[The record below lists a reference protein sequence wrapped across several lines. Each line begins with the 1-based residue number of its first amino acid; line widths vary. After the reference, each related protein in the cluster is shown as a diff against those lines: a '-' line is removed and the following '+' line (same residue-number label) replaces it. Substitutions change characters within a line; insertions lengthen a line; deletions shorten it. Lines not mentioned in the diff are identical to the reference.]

1 MEYNMKKLIPL
12 LFVLTAA
19 SQSVSAADFTAL
31 GSIGQANFRL
41 LSEDFGSA
49 LSYKSVM
56 PAEPLGIT
64 GFDVG
69 VEATVTD
76 ISKSGAALK
85 SATGGSVDV
94 TSLIVPKLHVAKG
107 LPFGIDVAASMSSVP
122 STNIKLVGAELRYA
136 IIGGGVALPA
146 VAVRA
151 AMSSM
156 TGVDELAFNTKSLDV
171 SISKGFLMLT
181 PYAGV
186 GQVWVTSTPQ
196 GSASTLSEESFTQN
210 KVFAGANLNLGRM
223 NFALEGDSTGGA
235 NPYSFKFGFR
245 W

>member
-1 MEYNMKKLIPL
+1 MKKFIPL
-12 LFVLTAA
+12 LLVLAA
-19 SQSVSAADFTAL
+19 SSQAATAADFTAL
-31 GSIGQANFRL
+31 TLGNVGQANFRL

-64 GFDVG
+64 GFDIG
-69 VEATVTD
+69 VEVTSTD

-85 SATGGSVDV
+85 TATSGSVDI
-94 TSLIVPKLHVAKG
+94 TRMIVPKLHVAKG
-107 LPFGIDVAASMSSVP
+107 LPFGIDVAASMASVP
-122 STNIKLVGAELRYA
+122 STNIKLFGAELRYA

-156 TGVDELAFNTKSLDV
+156 TGVDELAFNTKSLDI

-196 GSASTLSEESFTQN
+196 GTASASGLTEESFTQS
-210 KVFAGANLNLGRM
+210 KVFAGANLNLGLV
-223 NFALEGDSTGGA
+223 NFALEGDTTGGA
-235 NPYSFKFGFR
+235 SSYSFKFGFR